1 MSELEAILDPAT
13 IRTRTRRVYDAA
25 IGGGTAFRVNLD
37 RLPAC
42 VDLVLSVT
50 RRDYPDGRIPLHG
63 RYEHFRAGGID
74 RVAVLHADLAP
85 FDRLEQTRSLVDLVV
100 VSVLLDGGAG
110 DAWTYREPGPGG
122 GAYARSE
129 GLAIASWHL
138 FRSGV
143 FSSDR
148 AQPFRVTASGL
159 DALTEAQVAAG
170 FQVTRDNPLA
180 GFEGRYHLLKRLAS
194 ALRAS
199 PSIFGPDDPRP
210 GHLVDALMASASP
223 VARVEAKRLLRLL
236 LVGLAP
242 MWTPRVTLDGVG
254 FGDVWPYFGPEPRD
268 WVPLHKLSQWLTYSL
283 IEPIESAGLRV
294 IGVDALTGLPEYRNG
309 GLLIDTGVL
318 ELRDLTLVQ
327 RTFEARDDVVVEWR
341 ALTVQLLDRVADG
354 VRAALGKSV
363 DELPLARV
371 LQGGTWT
378 AGREIARARR
388 PGGTPPLRIHSDG
401 TVF

>member
-1 MSELEAILDPAT
+1 
-13 IRTRTRRVYDAA
+13 
-25 IGGGTAFRVNLD
+25 
-37 RLPAC
+37 
-42 VDLVLSVT
+42 
-50 RRDYPDGRIPLHG
+50 
-63 RYEHFRAGGID
+63 
-74 RVAVLHADLAP
+74 
-85 FDRLEQTRSLVDLVV
+85 
-100 VSVLLDGGAG
+100 
-110 DAWTYREPGPGG
+110 
-122 GAYARSE
+122 
-129 GLAIASWHL
+129 
-138 FRSGV
+138 
-143 FSSDR
+143 
-148 AQPFRVTASGL
+148 
-159 DALTEAQVAAG
+159 
-170 FQVTRDNPLA
+170 
-180 GFEGRYHLLKRLAS
+180 
-194 ALRAS
+194 
-199 PSIFGPDDPRP
+199 
-210 GHLVDALMASASP
+210 
-223 VARVEAKRLLRLL
+223 
-236 LVGLAP
+236 
-242 MWTPRVTLDGVG
+242 
-254 FGDVWPYFGPEPRD
+254 
-268 WVPLHKLSQWLTYSL
+268 VPLHKLSQWLTYSL

>member
-13 IRTRTRRVYDAA
+13 IRARTRRVHDAA
-25 IGGGTAFRVNLD
+25 LAGRTSFRLDLD

-50 RRDYPDGRIPLHG
+50 RRDYPDGAIPLHG

-74 RVAVLHADLAP
+74 RVALLRADLASV
-85 FDRLEQTRSLVDLVV
+85 DRLEQARSLVDLVV
-100 VSVLLDGGAG
+100 VSVLLDAGAG
-110 DAWTYREPGPGG
+110 DAWTYREPGAGG
-122 GAYARSE
+122 TYARSE

-138 FRSGV
+138 FRSGE
-143 FSSDR
+143 FSGDR
-148 AQPFRVTASGL
+148 TQPFRVTASGL
-159 DALTEAQVAAG
+159 DALTEAQTAAG

-180 GFEGRYHLLKRLAS
+180 GFEGRYGLLKRLAS

-199 PSIFGPDDPRP
+199 PAIFGREDPRP
-210 GHLVDALMASASP
+210 GHLVDALITSTSSL
-223 VARVEAKRLLRLL
+223 ARVEAKTVLRLL
-236 LVGLAP
+236 LLGLAP
-242 MWTPRVTLDGVG
+242 MWTPRVTLDGIG

-268 WVPLHKLSQWLTYSL
+268 WVPFHKLSQWLTYSL
-283 IEPIESAGLRV
+283 IEPIEAAGLRV
-294 IGVDALTGLPEYRNG
+294 TGVDALTGLPEYRNG
-309 GLLIDTGVL
+309 GLFLDAGVL
-318 ELRDLTLVQ
+318 ELRDPSLA
-327 RTFEARDDVVVEWR
+327 RHTFEAGDEVVVEWR

-354 VRAALGKSV
+354 VRAALGKTA

-378 AGREIARARR
+378 AGREIARMRR
-388 PGGTPPLRIHSDG
+388 PGGTPPLRVRSDG

>member
-13 IRTRTRRVYDAA
+13 IRARTHRIYDAA
-25 IGGGTAFRVNLD
+25 LAGGTAFRVDLD

-50 RRDYPDGRIPLHG
+50 RRDYPDGSIPLHG

-74 RVAVLHADLAP
+74 RVTLLRAELAAL
-85 FDRLEQTRSLVDLVV
+85 DRLEQARSFVDLVV
-100 VSVLLDGGAG
+100 VSVLLDAGAG
-110 DAWTYREPGPGG
+110 DAWTYREPGRGG
-122 GAYARSE
+122 TYARSE

-138 FRSGV
+138 FRAGAC
-143 FSSDR
+143 SSDR
-148 AQPFRVTASGL
+148 TRPFCVTTSGL
-159 DALTEAQVAAG
+159 DALTEAQVATG

-180 GFEGRYHLLKRLAS
+180 GFDGRYGLLKRLAS

-199 PSIFGPDDPRP
+199 PSIFGRDDPRP
-210 GHLVDALMASASP
+210 GHLVDTLIAQSASSGT
-223 VARVEAKRLLRLL
+223 VQAKEILRLL
-236 LVGLAP
+236 LLGLAP
-242 MWTPRVTLDGVG
+242 MWTPRVTLDGIG

-268 WVPLHKLSQWLTYSL
+268 WIPFHKLSQWLTYSL
-283 IEPIESAGLRV
+283 VEPIESAGLHV
-294 IGVDALTGLPEYRNG
+294 AGVDALTGLPEYRNG
-309 GLLIDTGVL
+309 GLFLDTGVL
-318 ELRDLTLVQ
+318 ELRDPSLAQ
-327 RTFEARDDVVVEWR
+327 HTFDAGDDVVVEWR

-354 VRAALGKSV
+354 VRAVLGKTA

-378 AGREIARARR
+378 AGREIARTQR
-388 PGGTPPLRIHSDG
+388 PDGRPPLRVRSDG